1 MTINEIKGLTKFLND
16 DDVENIKKQIKDKEV
31 VLKSGK
37 LDEEEMVQVLNSL
50 FAILVIEKTL
60 ESQIEDVE
68 EIRDQ
73 LENELLE
80 AYEVYDSY
88 MIKYKK
94 EEKKKK
100 KSWLLQF
107 LSLSDAIHDKKEKI
121 GGANKAIKEMKNELD
136 GIKQQKSDKNLNDV
150 VHKCGD
156 HFAMFCEHPEHC
168 KDHSKDL
175 FSLGLPPRKPRPKVL
190 YNYDFKNKEK
200 TNNKQAPSEELS
212 EISTDIT
219 TNAEIENY
227 KNIKVSVNHD
237 DKKTMR

>member
-16 DDVENIKKQIKDKEV
+16 DDVENIKKQIKDKEA

-88 MIKYKK
+88 MVKYKK

-100 KSWLLQF
+100 KNWLLQF

-121 GGANKAIKEMKNELD
+121 GGANKTIKEMKNELD

-156 HFAMFCEHPEHC
+156 HFAMFCDHPEHC

-190 YNYDFKNKEK
+190 HVHEPIHESKKANSGNSAVEGTPTNDVPKTIKNDRE
-200 TNNKQAPSEELS
+200 NKSPLR
-212 EISTDIT
+212 IHL
-219 TNAEIENY
+219 N
-227 KNIKVSVNHD
+227 K
-237 DKKTMR
+237 